1 MEAARKSRWR
11 RRLALAAGATLLI
24 GGGGAVVFGPAAPWI
39 IDSVA
44 DGQRVWRLG
53 RIEIDGVEGAWLGN
67 LRAAHVRIADSE
79 GVWLEAENV
88 ALHWAPMGILFG
100 NVNLN
105 GARAER
111 IAVLRQPVLT
121 EARPPSG
128 AEFNIRLA
136 DIQVAHLDVAEA
148 VVGQA
153 AQFTGN
159 FALNLRGDDLQLLQ
173 LSLTRLDS
181 EADRAAILYRPDEEY
196 ALDAEIVS
204 ARGGVLARLLGFADE
219 GFSARAR
226 GEGDPQ
232 TGQARYSAAIGEA
245 QLITGE
251 AAWTPARWSAEG
263 AADLERLPFLAA
275 LTKRIG
281 ANVQFTASGERVG
294 AFEVSA
300 QTPYLALEI
309 DGVLN
314 EDREI
319 VDGARILATTERASA
334 IAPEAPIELGAARFE
349 GELRRA
355 RGTTAVRGTLDAQEI
370 DAFGQR
376 VRFTGPARAALT
388 QEAFTLTADL
398 AAGANAPALFANGRL
413 RTQIEYD
420 RGRRR
425 FSLERA
431 TLESQALAASA
442 QGWARRGDG
451 EFSGEWRVRQVSAL
465 SADLSGSAAGAWR
478 AFAAPVDD
486 GARVW
491 TTTLQGRGAN
501 IAGSPDLVP
510 QLLGASP
517 TLDAMLRNENGG
529 ITVAHARI
537 EGARLRAGAFGRIV
551 QGQANLSLEASA
563 RGPIELG
570 GAVIDGALDATG
582 QITGRLARP
591 TITAEAVMQSFEAGG
606 AVIAQP
612 QVTFTL
618 APSGN
623 AYSGHAELIGAVS
636 GQPLSAS
643 SDVAILDD
651 ALLLTQLD
659 AQVGGLAAQ
668 GSATIAARGVTAELD
683 VNGAVDG
690 VIPGV
695 TGRLAGR
702 VSLTPETMLLT
713 AQIADARAGELF
725 VRAANVRAQGPLDA
739 VATTFNMRGRLRQ
752 APLAFEGTALLDIEN
767 SDARIEGRGA
777 LAGSNVFTRAP
788 ITLDWSNGALQA
800 AVNVG
805 MGDGVV
811 QAQWSER
818 GRALTG
824 SAQVEDAP
832 IAPLAAIWGERATG
846 VIDGRITIANN
857 GRGLSGDADITL
869 QQARFAGRQRE
880 PLDMRIVGDL
890 DPSRLMATIDARSDD
905 GLIAHFEANAPVVTS
920 ADPIRIALAP
930 ERRGRATWRIQGPAE
945 SLWAAARLQDQSLQ
959 GQLDG
964 EGELEFGAG
973 YLSGDGHIE
982 IVDGRFEDK
991 LTGVTLADLDARLAI
1006 DDNGVRIERFSAVG
1020 PRGGALTATGG
1031 SVNPRE
1037 GSIVVTIND
1046 MRVADRPDAQARAS
1060 GVLTLAW
1067 QGEDSSF
1074 SGELNIA
1081 EANID
1086 IGANPE
1092 AGIPTL
1098 EVIEIN
1104 RPDLEDETE
1113 TDDDEDVALVRNN
1126 DTRLDVRVLAP
1137 GRVFTRGRGIDA
1149 EWSLDLRLGGTAG
1162 NPLVTGRAEAI
1173 RGQIALSGTPFT
1185 IENAVITFNGDPL
1198 DARINLTAV
1207 RDTADLSAT
1216 MRLTGTARDPEIAF
1230 SSDPALP
1237 EDEILPQ
1244 ILFGRGVADLSA
1256 FEAAQ
1261 LASSL
1266 ATLSGRASLDLVD
1279 AARAAAGLDR
1289 FAVRQD
1295 ESGGFLVAGG
1305 VYLTRDVYVEVART
1319 GLGQAQTQLEW
1330 TIRPRLVLITTFRGD
1345 GDQRV
1350 SLRWRRESD

>member
-1 MEAARKSRWR
+1 METPRKPRWR
-11 RRLALAAGATLLI
+11 KRLAFAAGATLLI
-24 GGGGAVVFGPAAPWI
+24 GGGAFVFGPAAPWI
-39 IDSVA
+39 IDYAA

-53 RIEIDGVEGAWLGN
+53 RIEIDGVEGGWLGN
-67 LRAAHVRIADSE
+67 LRAAHVRIADDE
-79 GVWLEAENV
+79 GVWIEAENV
-88 ALHWAPMGILFG
+88 SLHWAPGRILLG
-100 NVNLN
+100 DVNLHS
-105 GARAER
+105 ASAER
-111 IAVLRQPVLT
+111 IVVLRQPVLS
-121 EARPPSG
+121 ERRPTSG
-128 AEFNIRLA
+128 ADFNVRLA
-136 DIQVAHLDVAEA
+136 DIQAARIDVAEA

-153 AQFTGN
+153 AQFTAA
-159 FALNLRGDDLQLLQ
+159 FALDLRGEDLQLLR
-173 LSLTRLDS
+173 LDLTRLDS
-181 EADRAAILYRPDEEY
+181 EADRAEILYRPDEDY

-204 ARGGVLARLLGFADE
+204 APGGVLARLLGFADE

-232 TGQARYSAAIGEA
+232 TGEARYDATVGPET
-245 QLITGE
+245 LLTGQ

-263 AADLERLPFLAA
+263 SAQLERLDFLTT
-275 LTKRIG
+275 LTERIG
-281 ANVQFTASGERVG
+281 SSVQFNASGERVG
-294 AFEVSA
+294 AFELRA
-300 QTPYLALEI
+300 ATPFLAVEI
-309 DGVLN
+309 DGAFD
-314 EDREI
+314 EEREI
-319 VDGARILATTERASA
+319 VDSARVVATAQRASD
-334 IAPEAPIELGAARFE
+334 IAREAPIELGAARFE
-349 GELRRA
+349 GELRRV
-355 RGTTAVRGTLDAQEI
+355 RGTTAIQGTLDAQEI
-370 DAFGQR
+370 NAFGQR

-388 QEAFTLTADL
+388 DEAFTLTATLL
-398 AAGANAPALFANGRL
+398 AADGAPALFAQGRL
-413 RTQIEYD
+413 ETELSYD
-420 RGRRR
+420 RRRAR
-425 FSLERA
+425 FSLDRA
-431 TLESQALAASA
+431 TLASEALAASA
-442 QGWARRGDG
+442 QGWASRGDG
-451 EFSGEWRVRQVSAL
+451 EFAGAWRVQRLGAL
-465 SADLSGSAAGAWR
+465 SAELSGSAAGAWR
-478 AFAAPVDD
+478 AFAAPMR
-486 GARVW
+486 GGGRIW
-491 TTTLQGRGAN
+491 TTTVQGQGAD
-501 IAGSPDLVP
+501 IAGRPDIVP
-510 QLLGASP
+510 QLLGRTPS
-517 TLDAMLRNENGG
+517 LDAMLRNENGG

-537 EGARLRAGAFGRIV
+537 EGARLRAGVFGRIV
-551 QGQANLSLEASA
+551 RGQANLSLEASA
-563 RGPIELG
+563 RGPINLG

-591 TITAEAVMQSFEAGG
+591 TVTAEAVMESFEAGG
-606 AVIAQP
+606 ALIAQP
-612 QVTFTL
+612 QLTFTL
-618 APSGN
+618 APIGDI
-623 AYSGHAELIGAVS
+623 YRGQAEVIGTVS
-636 GQPLSAS
+636 GQALNAS
-643 SDVAILDD
+643 SNVAILDNGVS
-651 ALLLTQLD
+651 LTELD
-659 AQVGGLAAQ
+659 AQVGALAAQ
-668 GSATIAARGVTAELD
+668 GSALIAANGVTAELD
-683 VNGAVDG
+683 VNGAIDG
-690 VIPGV
+690 VVPGA
-695 TGRLAGR
+695 TGRLAGQL
-702 VSLTPETMLLT
+702 SLTPETMALS

-725 VRAANVRAQGPLDA
+725 VRAATLRAQGPLDA
-739 VATTFNMRGRLRQ
+739 IAANFDMRGRLRQ
-752 APLAFEGTALLDIEN
+752 APLAFAGTALLDVEN

-777 LAGSNVFTRAP
+777 LAGVDVFTRAP
-788 ITLDWSNGALQA
+788 ITLAWGNGALQA
-800 AVNVG
+800 SVNVA

-811 QAQWSER
+811 QAQWTER

-824 SAQVEDAP
+824 SAQIEDAP

-846 VIDGRITIANN
+846 VIDGRISVANN

-890 DPSRLMATIDARSDD
+890 DPSRLRTTIDARSAD
-905 GLIAHFEANAPVVTS
+905 GLVAHFEADAPVVTS

-973 YLSGDGHIE
+973 YLSGDGYVE

-991 LTGVTLADLDARLAI
+991 LTGVTLADLDARLDI
-1006 DDNGVRIERFSAVG
+1006 DNNGVRIERFSAAG
-1020 PRGGALTATGG
+1020 PRGGTLTATGG
-1031 SVNPRE
+1031 SANPRE

-1067 QGEDSSF
+1067 EGASSTF
-1074 SGELNIA
+1074 SGDLNIA

-1086 IGANPE
+1086 IAANPE

-1098 EVIEIN
+1098 DVIEIN
-1104 RPDLEDETE
+1104 RADLEDEIE
-1113 TDDDEDVALVRNN
+1113 ARDDEAATSSRNST
-1126 DTRLDVRVLAP
+1126 TRLDVRVRAP
-1137 GRVFTRGRGIDA
+1137 GRVFTRGRGVDA

-1162 NPLVTGRAEAI
+1162 DPLVFGRAEAI

-1185 IENAVITFNGDPL
+1185 IETAVITFDGDPL
-1198 DARINLTAV
+1198 DARINLAAT

-1244 ILFGRGVADLSA
+1244 ILFGRGVSDLSA

-1350 SLRWRRESD
+1350 SLRWRRETD